1 MKTVQYEVK
10 SFSKTVTPANL
21 PRDMQPTF
29 VSVFPLVDP
38 SAGGQGTIMP
48 AVPFDPKLDAERL
61 CNATKGMLSTDKKLI
76 MNILCHRTN
85 SQRQQIAMNYKTMF
99 GKDLIKDL
107 SSALSGHLEQVV
119 CGLMFPPAD
128 FDAYELHHAM
138 SGLGTDE
145 HAMIE
150 ILASRTPSQIKLIKE
165 SYHRMYGKHLEQAIT
180 GDTSGKFKR
189 LLVSLCTA
197 GRSEDYVIDRVRAV
211 KQADDLYRAGVDKWG
226 TDDCVF
232 NAILCAENYAQ
243 LQVIFVEYS
252 KLAKHDI
259 EDAIKKEFSGD
270 LQFGLLSLV
279 KCIRNKP
286 AYFAERLHH
295 AMSGL
300 GTKDRTLIRIIV
312 SRCEIDM
319 VQIKQEFLRMYGQ
332 PLEEYIDADTSGKYE
347 DALLALISGKW
358 K

>member
-1 MKTVQYEVK
+1 MMSYEVK
-10 SFSKTVTPANL
+10 TVKTVTSSGPL
-21 PRDMQPTF
+21 PRAVPTTTLT
-29 VSVFPLVDP
+29 VFPLYDP
-38 SAGGQGTIMP
+38 AAPGQGTLQP

-61 CNATKGMLSTDKKLI
+61 CNAMKGLMTTDKKMIL
-76 MNILCHRTN
+76 NILCHRTN
-85 SQRQQIAMNYKTMF
+85 AQRLQIASNYKTMY

-107 SSALSGHLEQVV
+107 DSALSGHFEQVI

-138 SGLGTDE
+138 AGLGTDE
-145 HAMIE
+145 HAIIE
-150 ILASRTPSQIKLIKE
+150 ILASRTPAQIRCIKE
-165 SYHRMYGKHLEQAIT
+165 AYNRLYGKHLEKAID

-189 LLVSLCTA
+189 LLISLCTA
-197 GRSEDYVIDRVRAV
+197 GRSEDYTIDRIRAL
-211 KQADDLYRAGVDKWG
+211 KAAQDLYRAGVAKWG

-243 LQVIFVEYS
+243 LQVIFVEYQ

-279 KCIRNKP
+279 QCIRNKP
-286 AYFAERLHH
+286 AYFAARLHH

-312 SRCEIDM
+312 SRCEVDM
-319 VQIKQEFLRMYGQ
+319 VQIKAEFLRMYGQ

-358 K
+358 KV